1 MASLEEK
8 VRGLCELTDKV
19 LIDPSKSPKEIAVLM
34 GASFLLGPS
43 GSIAVLVIKTW
54 FNKKERER
62 EEKERML
69 REIIRK
75 QQAVINRLEA
85 ELAKERQRNANNRK
99 EIKNL
104 KEMLRMLEEAERQLK
119 AA

>member
-62 EEKERML
+62 
-69 REIIRK
+69 
-75 QQAVINRLEA
+75 VINRLEA